1 MMVMKILTTQIGGLL
16 QRIASNGEE
25 SIEETARLLAQAT
38 IGQGR
43 VIIAGLGEMGAVT
56 ATALTGVEPFQGAFR
71 YVEGMAIESADRVW
85 LLCRSAEDERALD
98 LARLLAERFIPF
110 AALSADKPS
119 EDNVLEDL
127 SYTYVSTG
135 LTRGLLPGDNGE
147 RIVQPHAIA
156 ALFVY
161 EAVKLAYDEMISGED

>member
-43 VIIAGLGEMGAVT
+43 VIIAGFGEMGAVT

-71 YVEGMAIESADRVW
+71 YDGS
-85 LLCRSAEDERALD
+85 LL
-98 LARLLAERFIPF
+98 
-110 AALSADKPS
+110 
-119 EDNVLEDL
+119 VV
-127 SYTYVSTG
+127 VSFCG
-135 LTRGLLPGDNGE
+135 R
-147 RIVQPHAIA
+147 
-156 ALFVY
+156 
-161 EAVKLAYDEMISGED
+161 

>member
-1 MMVMKILTTQIGGLL
+1 MMMKILTTQIGGLF
-16 QRIASNGEE
+16 QRIVSNGEE

-43 VIIAGLGEMGAVT
+43 VIIAGFGEMGAVT
-56 ATALTGVEPFQGAFR
+56 ATALTGVEPFQGAVR

-85 LLCRSAEDERALD
+85 LLSRSAEDERALN

-110 AALSADKPS
+110 AALSADKPG

-161 EAVKLAYDEMISGED
+161 EAVKLAYDEMVADED

>member
-1 MMVMKILTTQIGGLL
+1 MMMKILTTQIGGLL

-38 IGQGR
+38 IGEGR
-43 VIIAGLGEMGAVT
+43 VIIAGFGEMASVT
-56 ATALTGVEPFQGAFR
+56 ATALTGAEPFKGAVR
-71 YVEGMAIESADRVW
+71 YEEGMEIESADRVW
-85 LLCRSAEDERALD
+85 LLSRSAEDERALD

-110 AALSADKPS
+110 AALSADKS
-119 EDNVLEDL
+119 GDGNALEDL

-147 RIVQPHAIA
+147 RIVQPHAMA

-161 EAVKLAYDEMISGED
+161 EAVKLAYDEMVTDED

>member
-1 MMVMKILTTQIGGLL
+1 MMMLKILTTQIGGLF
-16 QRIASNGEE
+16 QRITNNSEE

-43 VIIAGLGEMGAVT
+43 VIIAGFGEMGAVT
-56 ATALTGVEPFQGAFR
+56 ATALTSVEPLQGAVR

-85 LLCRSAEDERALD
+85 LLSRSAEDKRALD
-98 LARLLAERFIPF
+98 LARLLADRFIPF
-110 AALSADKPS
+110 AALSADKS
-119 EDNVLEDL
+119 GEGNALEDL

-161 EAVKLAYDEMISGED
+161 EAVKLAYDEMVGDED

>member
-1 MMVMKILTTQIGGLL
+1 MKILTTQIGGLL
-16 QRIASNGEE
+16 QRIATNNEE
-25 SIEETARLLAQAT
+25 SVEETARLLAQAT

-43 VIIAGLGEMGAVT
+43 VIIAGFGEMGAVT
-56 ATALTGVEPFQGAFR
+56 ATALTNTAPFKGAVR
-71 YVEGMAIESADRVW
+71 YVEGMDIESADRVW
-85 LLCRSAEDERALD
+85 LLTHSADDERVLR
-98 LARLLAERFIPF
+98 LAQSLAERFIPF
-110 AALSADKPS
+110 AALSADKPG
-119 EDNVLEDL
+119 EENALENL

-161 EAVKLAYDEMISGED
+161 EAVKLAYDEMISDEN

>member
-1 MMVMKILTTQIGGLL
+1 MMMKILTTQIGGLF

-43 VIIAGLGEMGAVT
+43 VIIAGFGEMGAVT
-56 ATALTGVEPFQGAFR
+56 ATALTGVEPFQGAVR

-85 LLCRSAEDERALD
+85 LLSRSAEDERALD

-110 AALSADKPS
+110 AALSADKPG

-161 EAVKLAYDEMISGED
+161 EAVKLAYDEMVADED